1 MHPDDPI
8 ERHFRLIPAQKT
20 ALKRLKLGTIRNLLY
35 HFPSRYEAAGTSG
48 EAARLI
54 PGTKVTL
61 IGSLSR
67 LKPRKLWKSKRNVT
81 EGWFEDSSGRVK
93 VMWFNQPYIASYLP
107 QTGTVKMSGTV
118 GGSVERPYIANPEVE
133 ALPAGAMPQG
143 IFMSPSSSELEA
155 RSLYPVYPES
165 RGVTSKWFYHALE
178 RVFASNVLQS
188 LEDPIPKEVRER
200 YHLPDL
206 ARSFLAMHK
215 PKNQRETEAARK
227 RFAFEEIFALQLTRA
242 QERAEN
248 DAQASFSITDA
259 SGHAERFLETIPFPP
274 TNAQKRA
281 IADILADFGHSHP
294 MARLL
299 EGDVGSGKTLVAA
312 ATAYA
317 VVNARPPL
325 KLASGEFARMSD
337 GSVANRK
344 SGTLQ
349 VAYMAPTEILAGQ
362 HFQSFIEYFSHLP
375 INIALLTGKV
385 CKKYPSKVSRGKAT
399 NISRTQ
405 LLKWVENG
413 EIAMIV
419 GTHALIQKSVAFQ
432 HLAYVIVDEQ
442 HRFGVRQRAAL
453 TRKSTQMEPE
463 PQIHADVDEG
473 FLYKD
478 LSYAIRNCAF
488 TIHNALG
495 PGHKESVYQNAL
507 EEEFRRRNIK
517 YSREIQIPV
526 TYRGKKIGVY
536 QPDFLVE
543 NKIIVELKALPR
555 LGAGEKKQLWNYL
568 KGTDYKLAMLLNF
581 GTPKVTEERVVLD
594 KVRGH
599 DYLRS
604 SADAE
609 GGHPRQSAQK
619 MSIPHFLSMTATPIP
634 RTLSLTI
641 YGDLDI
647 SLLDELPPGRVTVRT
662 AIVKSSERDI
672 AYEAVRRELSQGR
685 QAYIIC
691 PRIEEPDPTKWNALQ
706 AKSAKAEAKRLK
718 KEVFHEFTIGLLHGA
733 MKPKEKDDA
742 MNRFASGETQILV
755 ATSVV
760 EVGVNVPN
768 ATIILIEGAE
778 RFGLAQLHQLR
789 GRVQRSTHT
798 PFCFLLPETSGAAAA
813 KRLRALEKTNDGFKL
828 AEADLE
834 ARGAG
839 DLYGRQQWGVT
850 DLGMEALK
858 NVKLIRA
865 AREEAEHLIQADIA
879 LSRHPTLRE
888 RVERSSSEL
897 HRE

>member
-1 MHPDDPI
+1 MHPDDLI
-8 ERHFRLIPAQKT
+8 ERHFRLIPAQKA

-61 IGSLSR
+61 IGSLSG

-81 EGWFEDSSGRVK
+81 EGWFEDTSGRVK

-107 QTGTVKMSGTV
+107 KAGTVKISGTV
-118 GGSVERPYIANPEVE
+118 GGNVERPYIANPEVE
-133 ALPAGAMPQG
+133 VMPAGVATEGLFSDTNNPK
-143 IFMSPSSSELEA
+143 SEVRSSVFA
-155 RSLYPVYPES
+155 VYPES

-178 RVFASNVLQS
+178 RVFARPVRNRAHAQARPEGALGRAISNGASNVLQV
-188 LEDPIPKEVRER
+188 LDDPIPKEVRER

-206 ARSFLAMHK
+206 ARSLLAMHK

-248 DAQASFSITDA
+248 DAQASFPITD
-259 SGHAERFLETIPFPP
+259 SEEHAERFLETIPFPP
-274 TNAQKRA
+274 TKAQKRA
-281 IADILADFGHSHP
+281 IADILADFGRSHP

-317 VVNARPPL
+317 VVNSRPPL
-325 KLASGEFARMSD
+325 KLASGEFARLPD
-337 GSVANRK
+337 GSVANRT

-385 CKKYPSKVSRGKAT
+385 CKKFPSKVSRGEAT
-399 NISRTQ
+399 NISRAQ

-442 HRFGVRQRAAL
+442 HRFGTRQRRAL
-453 TRKSTQMEPE
+453 
-463 PQIHADVDEG
+463 A
-473 FLYKD
+473 
-478 LSYAIRNCAF
+478 
-488 TIHNALG
+488 
-495 PGHKESVYQNAL
+495 HK
-507 EEEFRRRNIK
+507 
-517 YSREIQIPV
+517 
-526 TYRGKKIGVY
+526 G
-536 QPDFLVE
+536 
-543 NKIIVELKALPR
+543 
-555 LGAGEKKQLWNYL
+555 
-568 KGTDYKLAMLLNF
+568 
-581 GTPKVTEERVVLD
+581 
-594 KVRGH
+594 
-599 DYLRS
+599 
-604 SADAE
+604 DA
-609 GGHPRQSAQK
+609 S
-619 MSIPHFLSMTATPIP
+619 PHFLSMTATPIP

-647 SLLDELPPGRVTVRT
+647 SLLDELPPGRVMVKT
-662 AIVKSSERDI
+662 AIVKSGERDI

-691 PRIEEPDPTKWNALQ
+691 PRIEEPDPSKWNALQ
-706 AKSAKAEAKRLK
+706 AKSVKTEAKRLK
-718 KEVFHEFTIGLLHGA
+718 KEVFQEFEIGLLHGA

-742 MNRFASGETQILV
+742 MSRFTSGETQILV

-789 GRVQRSTHT
+789 GRVQRSAHT

-865 AREEAEHLIQADIA
+865 AREEAERLIQTDVT
-879 LSRHPTLRE
+879 LSTYPTLRE
-888 RVERSSSEL
+888 RVERASAES